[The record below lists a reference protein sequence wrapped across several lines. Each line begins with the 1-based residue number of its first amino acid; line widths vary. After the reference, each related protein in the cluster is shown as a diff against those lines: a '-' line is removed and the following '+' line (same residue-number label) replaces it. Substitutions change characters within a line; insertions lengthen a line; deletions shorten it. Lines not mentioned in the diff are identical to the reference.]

1 MDQTRILKSAWQNVT
16 IGHEL
21 PRNSALLEGQINVVQ
36 PKDGSEND
44 TMEGMKATEQRQDSQ
59 SQHTELDNRYRKIG
73 ISAVA
78 AAVRHQGEQD
88 DTHESR
94 LVPYDRD

>member
-1 MDQTRILKSAWQNVT
+1 
-16 IGHEL
+16 L
-21 PRNSALLEGQINVVQ
+21 PRNSAPLEGQVQVVQ

-44 TMEGMKATEQRQDSQ
+44 TMDGMKATEQRQDSQ
-59 SQHTELDNRYRKIG
+59 RQASQGQHTELDHRYRKIG

-88 DTHESR
+88 DTNESR